1 MTTGQFDQQGLRAIR
16 VLAEAVRRERVPG
29 VVEFRLL
36 TGFLEKA
43 IDDSSDEE
51 LDLASAAFDALDV
64 EFRRRIADR
73 ALVLADQER
82 GDRPTIDRSPPPPRR
97 AKAAT
102 GFLTALNHHRAAKG
116 ESPPRS
122 VARSRLL
129 ADVAGD
135 GEPAERKPAFD
146 GPPPKWWAPEK

>member
-1 MTTGQFDQQGLRAIR
+1 MTTEQFDQQGLRAIQ
-16 VLAEAVRRERVPG
+16 VFAEAVRRERVPG

-36 TGFLEKA
+36 ASFLEKA
-43 IDDSSDEE
+43 MDETSGEE
-51 LDLASAAFDALDV
+51 LELASAAFDALDV

-82 GDRPTIDRSPPPPRR
+82 GDRPAVTLAPKPRPP
-97 AKAAT
+97 KGAT
-102 GFLTALNHHRAAKG
+102 GFLTALNHHRAKA

-135 GEPAERKPAFD
+135 GEPAEPKPGFD
-146 GPPPKWWAPEK
+146 GPPPKWWSAAG

>member
-29 VVEFRLL
+29 VVGFRLL

-51 LDLASAAFDALDV
+51 LELASAAFDALDV
-64 EFRRRIADR
+64 ELRRRIADR
-73 ALVLADQER
+73 ALVLADEER
-82 GDRPTIDRSPPPPRR
+82 GDAPTVSLPPKPRAPR
-97 AKAAT
+97 AAT
-102 GFLTALNHHRAAKG
+102 GFLTAINHHRAAKA

-146 GPPPKWWAPEK
+146 GPPPKWWSAAE